1 MTIFDDIKRRVTLA
15 DLLGTTEKRIRCPV
29 HQDNHPSCDLDHDL
43 NLWHCK
49 ACDAGGD
56 VFSLLE
62 QRDGLSRAEALK
74 ELANRAGV
82 ALTPQAQADA
92 EQARTL
98 EEQIQA
104 QRWAMVRHYQET
116 LFQHQQALGTLMGRG
131 FSEKT
136 LREMHVGYADAS
148 NRFEGN
154 SYFDSR
160 FIFPMV
166 IRGRVEQISGR
177 LAPWNPSPQKYLHLK
192 GVDVAHFYNQDAITD
207 TIWVFEGHPDTLSGV
222 EIGLPAVG
230 VVGTS
235 GMQHPERF
243 KRCKQIYICPD
254 NDPAGAKAA
263 EKWVAAMLGAGVKA
277 DILLVSLP
285 AGVKDFNEWFLA
297 NRGEGLQ
304 GAFDALR
311 NGAKPPI
318 NWKID
323 RLTSAADLEGLWP
336 YLQPLTETQREEP
349 FRRVKD
355 RLGIPGTTVRQEF
368 SRWLKDRQA
377 VAKAAPENF
386 DLVDVSFELEEVK
399 RLHCGFT
406 FGADQSTAHVCIYG
420 HTVRANKEGEQVK
433 GVEPVLIKSTVKLGQ
448 AGYSPEKQLVGSP
461 DELTGDPPHLG
472 IIKSRGGA
480 WSGRSV
486 DRFLRGAAEVPKTG
500 DIIRRIVAMTK
511 KYVWHQNTAD
521 YDLMGFY
528 ALGTYA
534 AWIFGVYPYLCFT
547 GMKRS
552 GKSNSMEL
560 MQHLCYNS
568 LASISITPSVM
579 FRLVESSGCTV
590 FFDEAQSFNK
600 IDEHNQEAFQI
611 ALSGY
616 KLGSGAWRNQAVKR
630 DGVQDY
636 ESRDFEV
643 FSPKIFGGMGLS
655 NQTLLD
661 RSIIIESLR
670 CSQETAA
677 TILDMAKTRAEWE
690 RECAEIRDLIYVWL
704 LTQFDRIHKN
714 YVQSP
719 SFDGLYNREGELW
732 TPLLTLAYMADED
745 DGFPQDS
752 FLVRLQA
759 LALEKGEE
767 KNGFGQ
773 SDENTRRILDAILE
787 LIQTGDLKPMPGHP
801 EWYPLGS
808 TAKKVTG
815 KIREDARLAFD
826 ITPNRLGRML
836 REAQAIPSGKEGK
849 RNIKLYEGKKTT
861 LCVYLCEDALLRSL
875 EALS

>member
-336 YLQPLTETQREEP
+336 YLQPLTETQRREVFSQIKAKLSGVGMTTLE
-349 FRRVKD
+349 KD
-355 RLGIPGTTVRQEF
+355 FNTWRKSVE
-368 SRWLKDRQA
+368 
-377 VAKAAPENF
+377 VAKGEDFRVSGVTYSPAEMKTLNVGF
-386 DLVDVSFELEEVK
+386 DTGVK
-399 RLHCGFT
+399 G
-406 FGADQSTAHVCIYG
+406 GVAHVCVYG
-420 HTVRANKEGEQVK
+420 QVTRVNEEGQEVVRQ
-433 GVEPVLIKSTVKLGQ
+433 EPVLIRSTALIEEGQ
-448 AGYSPEKQLVGSP
+448 PLRYTASETVLADAGIPVTNTVPFKMVIDG
-461 DELTGDPPHLG
+461 
-472 IIKSRGGA
+472 RGGA
-480 WSGRSV
+480 WSDASV
-486 DRFLRGAAEVPKTG
+486 HRFLTGQAQPMKTG
-500 DIIRRIVAMTK
+500 DLVRRIAGLFR
-511 KYVWHQNTAD
+511 KYIWYRDPINYEMLAVYT
-521 YDLMGFY
+521 
-528 ALGTYA
+528 LGTYVA
-534 AWIFGVYPYLCFT
+534 RIFGAYPYLCVN
-547 GMKRS
+547 GLKRT
-552 GKSNSMEL
+552 GKSNTLEL
-560 MQHLCYNS
+560 LHHLCFNS
-568 LASISITPSVM
+568 VMAASITISST
-579 FRLVESSGCTV
+579 FRIIQSSFCTWIR
-590 FFDEAQSFNK
+590 DEAEQFNQRNEDNLEELT
-600 IDEHNQEAFQI
+600 ILNA
-611 ALSGY
+611 GY
-616 KLGSGAWRNQAVKR
+616 KEGGFAVRNEKTK
-630 DGVQDY
+630 DGG
-636 ESRDFEV
+636 FEPTQYQV
-643 FSPKIFGGMGLS
+643 FSPKVFGGINITNS
-655 NQTLLD
+655 VLLD
-661 RSIIIESLR
+661 RSILLKSHR
-670 CSQETAA
+670 ASQDIAGTLPSFVQHREEWTQEAA
-677 TILDMAKTRAEWE
+677 AIRDELYVWMMTQFPRVRGVFKEYPASQTIFNREWE
-690 RECAEIRDLIYVWL
+690 LWL
-704 LTQFDRIHKN
+704 
-714 YVQSP
+714 
-719 SFDGLYNREGELW
+719 
-732 TPLLTLAYMADED
+732 PLMTLAYLADED
-745 DGFPQDS
+745 DGFPDDS
-752 FLVRLQA
+752 FTGRLGE
-759 LALEKGEE
+759 LAKKKAQEKKEIEQEESPELKTLE
-767 KNGFGQ
+767 
-773 SDENTRRILDAILE
+773 SLATILE
-787 LIQTGDLKPMPGHP
+787 GDSLTRIQFHP
-801 EWYPLGS
+801 HWYQLNEL
-808 TAKKVTG
+808 AKKVTEEFKQQG
-815 KIREDARLAFD
+815 YYKDSWEMSPRRLMKILEQTQVIGDRTEETKLIKIGAKPFRCVQLTAEKVAEAIDA
-826 ITPNRLGRML
+826 M
-836 REAQAIPSGKEGK
+836 
-849 RNIKLYEGKKTT
+849 
-861 LCVYLCEDALLRSL
+861 
-875 EALS
+875 